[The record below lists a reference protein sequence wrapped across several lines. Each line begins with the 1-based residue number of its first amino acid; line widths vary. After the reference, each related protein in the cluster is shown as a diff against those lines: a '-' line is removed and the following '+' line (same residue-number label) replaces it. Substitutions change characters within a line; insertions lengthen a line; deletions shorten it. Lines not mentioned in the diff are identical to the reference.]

1 MVQKKTEAEKIKTK
15 KHSGVLK
22 IAIFTI
28 ISIFVLAAVAF
39 TGVVLAIIETA
50 PKIDVNAI
58 LSLNEPSKIFDDKDQ
73 FMDNVIT
80 DEQRTII
87 PFNDIP
93 QDLKNAFISIE
104 DERFYKHNGIDL
116 RRIVGVTIKDIE
128 TKLTKKAGLQGAST
142 ITQQLIRNTLLSQEV
157 TFKRKVQEMYLAL
170 QLEKYL
176 TKDQILEAYMNTI
189 FLGGNAYG
197 VEAAANQYFSKPA
210 SKLNLTECAFIA
222 GIPQSPS
229 MSYSSAYR
237 KKDPSFFINRTK
249 TVLEKMYENSYI
261 TKEQYDKSIGD
272 LNKDMS
278 TYAKLKILDSSKNSE
293 QKKQDD
299 AVKKKDNT
307 DIENAD
313 DKLSE
318 INADISKYEA
328 NLIMSFKHQSANSN
342 RLNYEWFSIPVLDA
356 VKKDL
361 EAQYNYTDDEVQ
373 HLLMYGGLKIYT
385 TMDRHLQD
393 YAQQVLDN
401 DSDLSASSSKDKNGI
416 LQPQASAVIM
426 DYHTGDVKVIIGG
439 RGPQP
444 ARSFNRAAS
453 NNFLRPSGSSI
464 KPLTVYSPAIDTE
477 KATAATV
484 IEDSPLP
491 EEIGKLYPDNGK
503 PYNPTNYDS
512 EGFKGYVNLRT
523 ALTYSINLV
532 AIKLENQLG
541 LKTGAEYA
549 EKFGLKLDNHD
560 KTSIAALALG
570 QLHVNTSKSNPSGV
584 NTLTMAAAYG
594 TFGNEGNYTN
604 PILYRNVVDRTG
616 KVILENKHI
625 THEVLS
631 PQSAFVMYDMLK
643 GPVEDPYG
651 TAPNAKFSSMP
662 AAGKTGTSGDKKD
675 FWFCGLTP
683 YYSGSV
689 WIGNDYPTSYYNVF
703 SSTSA
708 GLWAKIM
715 AEAHKDLTV
724 KDIDEPSGLVRANVC
739 RDSGELPTDLCTRD
753 PRGDRTYNELFI
765 QGTVPTDMCSTH
777 VEANINKLTGKLAS
791 PFTLPFLT
799 ESRVFIRRDYTPSV
813 YLDDE
818 PYVLP
823 KELDEA
829 PSQSSNESG
838 SNNKATNEGSADK
851 DSTEKDPEENNSTDT
866 NTNTND
872 SDKNNNGA
880 RPIETVPNTN
890 SNSNS
895 TSNPSAPNTLDKSDS
910 SSNDKKNGE

>member
-1 MVQKKTEAEKIKTK
+1 MCYNNLNMATIIDILSRRKIMVEKRTETEKKK
-15 KHSGVLK
+15 KKKRSGVLK
-22 IAIFTI
+22 IILFAI
-28 ISIFVLAAVAF
+28 ISIIVLATVACA
-39 TGVVLAIIETA
+39 GVVLAIIETA

-58 LSLNEPSKIFDDKDQ
+58 LSLNEPSKIFDDKDV

-80 DEQRTII
+80 DEQRTIV
-87 PFNDIP
+87 PFRDIP
-93 QDLKNAFISIE
+93 QDLKNAFVGIE
-104 DERFYKHNGIDL
+104 DERFYKHKGIDL
-116 RRIVGVTIKDIE
+116 RRIAGVIIKDIDA
-128 TKLTKKAGLQGAST
+128 KLRRKPGLQGAST
-142 ITQQLIRNTLLSQEV
+142 ITQQLIRNTLLTQEV
-157 TFKRKVQEMYLAL
+157 TFKRKIQEMYLAL

-197 VEAAANQYFSKPA
+197 IEAASNQYFNKPS
-210 SKLNLTECAFIA
+210 SKLTLTECAFIA

-229 MSYSSAYR
+229 VSYQSAYR

-249 TVLEKMYENSYI
+249 TVLDKMYENNYI
-261 TKEQYDKSIGD
+261 TKEQHDKSISD
-272 LNKDMS
+272 LNKDSLIYTGLKVLDAKKDS
-278 TYAKLKILDSSKNSE
+278 TQKIRDE
-293 QKKQDD
+293 
-299 AVKKKDNT
+299 AVKKKDNAS
-307 DIENAD
+307 IKKAD
-313 DKLSE
+313 AELLSL
-318 INADISKYEA
+318 NQDISKSEA
-328 NLIMSFKHQSANSN
+328 SLIVSFKQASTNSN
-342 RLNYEWFSIPVLDA
+342 RLNYEWFSIPALDA

-361 EAQYNYTDDEVQ
+361 KTQYNYTEDEVE

-385 TMDRHLQD
+385 TMNKHLQD
-393 YAQQVLDN
+393 YAQEVLD
-401 DSDLSASSSKDKNGI
+401 SDGNLTSISSKDKNNI
-416 LQPQASAVIM
+416 LQPQASAVVM
-426 DYHTGDVKVIIGG
+426 DYHSGDVKVIIGG

-444 ARSFNRAAS
+444 ARSFNRAAT

-464 KPLTVYSPAIDTE
+464 KPLTVYSPAIDTQ

-491 EEIGKLYPDNGK
+491 EEIGKLYTDNGK

-512 EGFKGYVNLRT
+512 EGFKGYINLRS

-532 AIKLENQLG
+532 AIKLEHQLG

-570 QLHVNTSKSNPSGV
+570 QLHVNTSGSNPSGV

-594 TFGNEGNYTN
+594 TFGNEGNYTS
-604 PILYRNVVDRTG
+604 PILYRKVVDRSG
-616 KVILENKHI
+616 KVILESKHDAHI
-625 THEVLS
+625 VLS
-631 PQSAFVMYDMLK
+631 PQSAFIMYDMLK
-643 GPVEDPYG
+643 GPIENPYG

-715 AEAHKDLTV
+715 EEAHKELPV
-724 KDIDEPSGLVRANVC
+724 KDIDEPSGIVNMAVC
-739 RDSGELPTDLCTRD
+739 RDSGELPTDLCTKD
-753 PRGDRTYNELFI
+753 PRGDRTYTEMFI
-765 QGTVPTDMCSTH
+765 QGTVPTDMCATH
-777 VEANINKLTGKLAS
+777 VEAKVNKITGKLAS

-799 ESRVFIRRDYTPSV
+799 ESKVFIKRDYTPSV

-823 KELDEA
+823 TELDETKP
-829 PSQSSNESG
+829 PSQSDDTKNIPDVDNIEG
-838 SNNKATNEGSADK
+838 DNPKNN
-851 DSTEKDPEENNSTDT
+851 EENNEDDNADSIDT
-866 NTNTND
+866 A
-872 SDKNNNGA
+872 NNNKG
-880 RPIETVPNTN
+880 NKN
-890 SNSNS
+890 
-895 TSNPSAPNTLDKSDS
+895 
-910 SSNDKKNGE
+910 SSNDLSKNNGNIDSNKHR

>member
-1 MVQKKTEAEKIKTK
+1 MVQKKAEAEKIKTK

-22 IAIFTI
+22 IIAFTI
-28 ISIFVLAAVAF
+28 ISILVLSAVAF
-39 TGVVLAIIETA
+39 TGVVLAIIEAA
-50 PKIDVNAI
+50 PKIDVNAV

-80 DEQRTII
+80 DEQRTIV

-93 QDLKNAFISIE
+93 QDLKNAFVSIE
-104 DERFYKHNGIDL
+104 DERFYKHKGIDL

-128 TKLTKKAGLQGAST
+128 AKLTKKSGLQGAST

-157 TFKRKVQEMYLAL
+157 TFKRKIQEMYLAL

-176 TKDQILEAYMNTI
+176 TKDQIIEAYMNTI
-189 FLGGNAYG
+189 PLGGNAYG
-197 VEAAANQYFSKPA
+197 VEAASEQYFNKPV
-210 SKLNLTECAFIA
+210 SNLTLTECAFIA
-222 GIPQSPS
+222 GVPQSPTI
-229 MSYSSAYR
+229 SYLSAYR

-249 TVLEKMYENSYI
+249 TVLDKMYENNYI
-261 TKEQYDKSIGD
+261 TKEQHDKSISD
-272 LNKDMS
+272 LNKDS
-278 TYAKLKILDSSKNSE
+278 SIYSELKVLDSDKNSE
-293 QKKQDD
+293 QKKRDD
-299 AVKKKDNT
+299 AAKNKDKT
-307 DIENAD
+307 GIKNAD
-313 DKLSE
+313 SNLSA
-318 INADISKYEA
+318 INGDISKYEA
-328 NLIMSFKHQSANSN
+328 TLSLSFKQQSANSN

-361 EAQYNYTDDEVQ
+361 EAQYNYTDDQVQ

-401 DSDLSASSSKDKNGI
+401 DSDLTASSAKDKNGI

-439 RGPQP
+439 RGQQP

-532 AIKLENQLG
+532 AIKLENELG

-549 EKFGLKLDNHD
+549 EKFGLKLDNYD

-570 QLHVNTSKSNPSGV
+570 QLHVNTSGSNPSGV

-594 TFGNEGNYTN
+594 TFGNDGNYTN
-604 PILYRNVVDRTG
+604 PILYRSVVDRTG
-616 KVILENKHI
+616 KVILDSKHI

-631 PQSAFVMYDMLK
+631 PQSAYVMYDMLK
-643 GPVEDPYG
+643 GPVENPYG

-689 WIGNDYPTSYYNVF
+689 WIGNDYPASYYNVF

-715 AEAHKDLTV
+715 AEAHKDLPV
-724 KDIDEPSGLVRANVC
+724 KDIDEPSGLVRMNVC

-765 QGTVPTDMCSTH
+765 QGTVPTSMCSTH
-777 VEANINKLTGKLAS
+777 VEAKINKLTGKLAS

-799 ESRVFIRRDYTPSV
+799 ESKVFIKRDYTPSV

-823 KELDEA
+823 KEFDES
-829 PSQSSNESG
+829 PPQSPGESEG
-838 SNNKATNEGSADK
+838 NNNNSGEN
-851 DSTEKDPEENNSTDT
+851 STEKGNAEKDIQENDSTT
-866 NTNTND
+866 NTDNTTNNN
-872 SDKNNNGA
+872 DKNTKRNDNGTNS
-880 RPIETVPNTN
+880 IETVPNNT
-890 SNSNS
+890 
-895 TSNPSAPNTLDKSDS
+895 PSDSNTLNENKNNNSSD
-910 SSNDKKNGE
+910 DKKGRE

>member
-1 MVQKKTEAEKIKTK
+1 MCYNNLNMATIIDILSRRKIMVEKRTETEKKK
-15 KHSGVLK
+15 KKKRSGVLK
-22 IAIFTI
+22 IILFAI
-28 ISIFVLAAVAF
+28 ISIIVLATVACA
-39 TGVVLAIIETA
+39 GVVLAIIETA

-58 LSLNEPSKIFDDKDQ
+58 LSLNEPSKIFDDKDV

-80 DEQRTII
+80 DEQRTIV
-87 PFNDIP
+87 PSKDIP
-93 QDLKNAFISIE
+93 QDLKNAFVSIE

-116 RRIVGVTIKDIE
+116 KRIAGVIIKDIDA
-128 TKLTKKAGLQGAST
+128 KIRRKPGLQGAST
-142 ITQQLIRNTLLSQEV
+142 ITQQLIRNTLLTQEV
-157 TFKRKVQEMYLAL
+157 TFKRKIQEMYLAL

-189 FLGGNAYG
+189 PLGGHAYG
-197 VEAAANQYFSKPA
+197 VEAASEQYFNKPI
-210 SKLNLTECAFIA
+210 SKLTLTECAFIA
-222 GIPQSPS
+222 GVPQSPTI
-229 MSYSSAYR
+229 SYLSAYR

-249 TVLEKMYENSYI
+249 TVLDKMYENNYI
-261 TKEQYDKSIGD
+261 SKEQHDKSISD
-272 LNKDMS
+272 LNKDS
-278 TYAKLKILDSSKNSE
+278 SIYSELKTLDAKKVTA
-293 QKKQDD
+293 QKSHDE
-299 AVKKKDNT
+299 AVKKKDT
-307 DIENAD
+307 ASIKKAD
-313 DKLSE
+313 AELL
-318 INADISKYEA
+318 NLNQDISKSEA
-328 NLIMSFKHQSANSN
+328 SLIVSFKQASTNSN

-361 EAQYNYTDDEVQ
+361 KTQYNYTEDEVE

-385 TMDRHLQD
+385 TMDKHLQD
-393 YAQQVLDN
+393 YAQEVLD
-401 DSDLSASSSKDKNGI
+401 SDGNLASISSKDKNNI
-416 LQPQASAVIM
+416 IQPQASAVVM
-426 DYHTGDVKVIIGG
+426 DYHSGDVKVIIGG

-444 ARSFNRAAS
+444 ARSFNRAAT

-464 KPLTVYSPAIDTE
+464 KPLTVYSPAIDTQ

-491 EEIGKLYPDNGK
+491 EEIGKLYTDNGK

-512 EGFKGYVNLRT
+512 EGFKGYINLRS

-532 AIKLENQLG
+532 AIKLEHQLG

-570 QLHVNTSKSNPSGV
+570 QLHVNTSGSNPSGV

-594 TFGNEGNYTN
+594 TFGNEGNYTS
-604 PILYRNVVDRTG
+604 PILYRKVVDRSG
-616 KVILENKHI
+616 KVILEGKHDAHI
-625 THEVLS
+625 VLS
-631 PQSAFVMYDMLK
+631 PQSAFIMYDMLK
-643 GPVEDPYG
+643 GPIENPYG

-715 AEAHKDLTV
+715 NEAHKELPV
-724 KDIDEPSGLVRANVC
+724 KDIDEPSGIVNMAVC
-739 RDSGELPTDLCTRD
+739 RDSGALPTDLCTKD
-753 PRGDRTYNELFI
+753 PRGDRTYTEMFI
-765 QGTVPTDMCSTH
+765 QGTVPTDMCATH
-777 VEANINKLTGKLAS
+777 VAAKVNKITGKLAS

-799 ESRVFIRRDYTPSV
+799 ESKVFIKRDYIPSV

-823 KELDEA
+823 TELDETKP
-829 PSQSSNESG
+829 PSQSDDTKNIPDVDNIEG
-838 SNNKATNEGSADK
+838 DNPKNN
-851 DSTEKDPEENNSTDT
+851 EENNEDENADSIDT
-866 NTNTND
+866 ANKGN
-872 SDKNNNGA
+872 KNNSSDPSKNNGN
-880 RPIETVPNTN
+880 ID
-890 SNSNS
+890 SNKHN
-895 TSNPSAPNTLDKSDS
+895 
-910 SSNDKKNGE
+910 